1 MGTLLFPGNDAD
13 LDFPEATS
21 LEELVQLYL
30 AESEPVVRVEFTRFL
45 ESMTQ

>member
-13 LDFPEATS
+13 LDFPEAAS
-21 LEELVQLYL
+21 LEKLVQLYL
-30 AESEPVVRVEFTRFL
+30 AESEPMVRIKFARFL